1 MNYLE
6 VAPLRAVRGVQQT
19 YTYQT
24 DATLSIGQLVTIPL
38 GKETHLG
45 LVVATSEKPPYD
57 TKAITSVLEL
67 SPLPLPLVETTLWMG
82 TYYATHLAT
91 VLQTILP
98 RGLTKR
104 RRSHTSEQRQHPA
117 RNRTHF
123 LLNSHQ
129 ESALR
134 VLEDTATGTVLLH
147 GVTGSGKTA
156 VYIEHI
162 KRVVTAGKNAIVLVP
177 EIALTSQ
184 LVSEFSEHFPHI
196 IVTHSHQTESERHR
210 AWLTALNATEPTVV
224 IGPRSALF
232 MPLHNIGCIVIDEAH
247 EPSYKQE
254 QAPRYSALRVASVLA
269 SHHQAIVIQG
279 SATPLVSEYYLA
291 SQHTRPIIE
300 LPTRARKA
308 AREPHVSVVDIT
320 KRDSFTS
327 HHFLSRELL
336 TAIEATLAKGQQV
349 LVFHNR
355 RGSAVSTLCE
365 SCGWMAMCPHCLVPY
380 TLHGDLHRLQCHI
393 CGLRARVPTSCPD
406 CHSADILHK
415 GVGTK
420 LIESELRKLYPKQR
434 IARYDGDT
442 ASDETLE
449 RQYQDLYD
457 GKISI
462 IIGTQVVAKG
472 LDLPLLR
479 TVGVIQA
486 DAGLMLPDFAS
497 PERTFQLLAQVM
509 GRVGRAEH
517 ETTVIVQTYQPDA
530 AAVRLG
536 IAQDYKTFYETALA
550 ERRRAHFPPF
560 TYLLKLTCSYKTEAA
575 AIRNAQQLASHI
587 RQEYPSVSVLGPT
600 PAFYERQR
608 DTYRWQLI
616 VKSRLR
622 SALTNI
628 CAELPGAH
636 WQFDIDPYSLL

>member
-6 VAPLRAVRGVQQT
+6 VAPLRVVRGTHQT
-19 YTYQT
+19 YTYQI
-24 DATLSIGQLVTIPL
+24 DVALSIGQLVTIPL

-45 LVVATSEKPPYD
+45 LVTATSDQPTYE
-57 TKAITSVLEL
+57 TKMIQSVLDVD
-67 SPLPLPLVETTLWMG
+67 PLPLPLVETALWMS

-98 RGLTKR
+98 RGLTKKR
-104 RRSHTSEQRQHPA
+104 RASPPIQQQSSTRS
-117 RNRTHF
+117 RTHF
-123 LLNSHQ
+123 LLNTYQ
-129 ESALR
+129 ASA
-134 VLEDTATGTVLLH
+134 VEALEKMAAGTALLH

-156 VYIEHI
+156 VYIEHAR
-162 KRVVTAGKNAIVLVP
+162 RVMASGKNVIVLVP

-184 LVSEFSEHFPHI
+184 LVSEFEAHFTHI
-196 IVTHSHQTESERHR
+196 IVTHSHQTESERHK
-210 AWLTALNATEPTVV
+210 AWLAAMNAAQPTVV

-232 MPLHNIGCIVIDEAH
+232 LPLCNIGCIIIDEAH

-269 SHHQAIVIQG
+269 SHHRAIVVQG
-279 SATPLVSEYYLA
+279 SATPLISEYYLA
-291 SQHTRPIIE
+291 TQQAQPIIE
-300 LPTRARKA
+300 LPTRARA
-308 AREPHVSVVDIT
+308 TARAPHISVIDIT

-327 HHFLSRELL
+327 HRFLSRQLL
-336 TAIEATLAKGQQV
+336 AAIDASLANGKQV
-349 LVFHNR
+349 LIFHNR
-355 RGSAVSTLCE
+355 RGSAMSTLCE
-365 SCGWMAMCPHCLVPY
+365 SCGWMAMCPRCLVPY
-380 TLHGDLHRLQCHI
+380 TLHSDFHRLQCHV
-393 CGLRARVPTSCPD
+393 CGQRARVPTSCPD
-406 CHSADILHK
+406 CLGTDILHK

-420 LIESELRKLYPKQR
+420 LIESELRKLYPTQR

-442 ASDETLE
+442 TSDETLE
-449 RQYQDLYD
+449 RQYHDLYD

-472 LDLPLLR
+472 LDLPLLQ

-486 DAGLMLPDFAS
+486 DAGLALPDFAAS
-497 PERTFQLLAQVM
+497 ERTFQLLAQVM

-517 ETTVIVQTYQPDA
+517 ETTVIVQTYQPNA

-536 IAQDYKTFYETALA
+536 ISQDYKTFYETALA

-575 AIRNAQQLASHI
+575 AIRNAQQLASRI
-587 RQEYPSVSVLGPT
+587 RQEYPSVHVLGPT

-616 VKSRLR
+616 IKSPSR
-622 SALTNI
+622 AMLTDI
-628 CAELPGAH
+628 CTDLPGAH
-636 WQFDIDPYSLL
+636 WQFDLDPYSLL